1 MFRNNRD
8 GKIFIDPLTFPHA
21 IRVFM
26 VDIGFTASTAL
37 LLLRLYGTISN
48 TS

>member
-1 MFRNNRD
+1 MLRNNRD

-26 VDIGFTASTAL
+26 VDIDFTAV
-37 LLLRLYGTISN
+37 LRFYFFACMGPYQITG
-48 TS
+48 